1 MSQSKIDIDI
11 KQDIFEKCKELRLS
25 GKHEI
30 YTECAD
36 YIESK
41 YNIRLDTEYIR
52 SVVRT
57 YRERYGLNERFIPY
71 ISKTPIRKEA
81 YHTASKISINS
92 NGESTQEKLIC
103 FKKDEQLTPELLL
116 KKHGFD
122 PTKFVLTSSQ
132 NTVRDVSRKGEKD
145 VYYMSKVSVKPINK
159 FVWTSD
165 NIERL
170 FNEVDKE
177 HIKKQYH
184 EFIQPNGDNMLVV
197 PIADI
202 HYNLLT
208 TTLNSDSEY
217 NPMIAKEMFLEAID
231 EVIDRCRDKNISRIL
246 FPFGND
252 GLNSDVKH
260 ATTKG
265 TPQDD
270 AIDWESSVISFTD
283 MLIQG
288 IEKLV
293 TIAPVDVVLINSNH
307 DYYTMFGIANALRL
321 YYEND
326 EMVNVDYSP
335 FPRKYITFGNT
346 LVMIT
351 HDVKPDLI
359 NGLIQMEARELVSQT
374 TNSIA
379 LLAHLHHES
388 VIDHTGTDVRRLST
402 FCARS
407 KWITDMG
414 YASRR
419 KTQAFIINKEFGITD
434 VLYIY
439 PNK

>member
-1 MSQSKIDIDI
+1 MKNDKINIDIR
-11 KQDIFEKCKELRLS
+11 QDICDKCKELRLS

-30 YTECAD
+30 YIECSN
-36 YIESK
+36 YIENK
-41 YNIRLDTEYIR
+41 YGIRLDTEYIR
-52 SVVRT
+52 GIVRN
-57 YRERYGLNERFIPY
+57 YREKYHLNENFIPY
-71 ISKTPIRKEA
+71 IDAKENQEK
-81 YHTASKISINS
+81 YNISKISINS
-92 NGESTQEKLIC
+92 NGESTQEKIIC
-103 FKKDEQLTPELLL
+103 LKNNEQLTPELLL

-122 PTKFVLTSSQ
+122 PTKFILTSSQ
-132 NTVRDVSRKGEKD
+132 NTMRDVSRKGEKD
-145 VYYMSKVSVKPINK
+145 VYYMSKVSVKPTNK
-159 FVWTSD
+159 FIWTID
-165 NIERL
+165 NIEKL
-170 FNEVDKE
+170 FSNIDGDKFAKSYRE
-177 HIKKQYH
+177 YK
-184 EFIQPNGDNMLVV
+184 EPEGNNMLVV

-208 TTLNSDSEY
+208 TTLNSDTEY
-217 NPMIAKEMFLEAID
+217 NPLIAKELFLNAIN
-231 EVIDRCRDKNISRIL
+231 EVIERCRDKSISKIL

-252 GLNSDVKH
+252 GLNSDIKH
-260 ATTKG
+260 TTTKG

-270 AIDWESSVISFTD
+270 AIDWEQSVISFTD

-288 IEKLV
+288 IEKLSM
-293 TIAPVDVVLINSNH
+293 IAPVDVVLINSNH

-321 YYEND
+321 YYMND

-346 LVMIT
+346 LIMIA

-359 NGLIQMEARELVSQT
+359 NGLIQMEARELISQT

-379 LLAHLHHES
+379 LLAHLHHET
-388 VIDHTGTDVRRLST
+388 VVDKNGTDVRRLST

-407 KWITDMG
+407 KWTVEMG
-414 YASRR
+414 YGSRR
-419 KTQAFIINKEFGITD
+419 KTQAFIINKDFGITD